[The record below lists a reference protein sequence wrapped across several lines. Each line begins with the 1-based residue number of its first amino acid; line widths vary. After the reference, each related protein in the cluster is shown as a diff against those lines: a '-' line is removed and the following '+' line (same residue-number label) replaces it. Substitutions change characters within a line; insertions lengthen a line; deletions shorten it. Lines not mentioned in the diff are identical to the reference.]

1 MQRSSRSLL
10 ITGTGVILYL
20 LVLVQLLFFSKT
32 NNRTIFLYITISSVL
47 LLFASWRQTS
57 LQLRK
62 QKRDIQTAEGS
73 LQAALTHERAILLEQ
88 RLFLSMVSHE
98 FRTPL
103 AVLDSA
109 ATNLMAVPPADR
121 DDLEQRATQM
131 KRATRSLSH
140 LVDNCLVSERIELGG
155 FHPIYKEVRVL
166 SVLSAAASLVN
177 WSPRHTCKIVCD
189 ELELRWQLDPTL
201 IRIALSNLIDNA
213 VKYSENGLVTIS
225 AERKESELYITI
237 GDEGRGIATDKAEQ
251 LFQKYARG
259 DCAQQ
264 GRKVRG
270 SGLGL
275 YTCRLIVQSHGGH
288 VSLRSGLPGATVF
301 EISLPRRQE
310 IIE

>member
-1 MQRSSRSLL
+1 MNSAA
-10 ITGTGVILYL
+10 VVLYL
-20 LVLVQLLFFSKT
+20 LILVQLLFFST
-32 NNRTIFLYITISSVL
+32 ANNGIIFLYITTGST
-47 LLFASWRQTS
+47 LFLFVSWRQT
-57 LQLRK
+57 
-62 QKRDIQTAEGS
+62 RD
-73 LQAALTHERAILLEQ
+73 LQATEEHLQVALARERAMLLEQ

-109 ATNLMAVPPADR
+109 ATNLMAVPPAGR

-177 WSPRHTCKIVCD
+177 WSPRHSCRIVCD
-189 ELELRWQLDPTL
+189 ELELRWLLDPTL

-213 VKYSENGLVTIS
+213 VKYSESGVVTIT
-225 AERKESELYITI
+225 AEQKEGELCITV
-237 GDEGRGIATDKAEQ
+237 GDEGRGIAIDKAEQ
-251 LFQKYARG
+251 LFQKYVRG
-259 DCAQQ
+259 DSTQQ
-264 GRKVRG
+264 GKNVRG

-275 YTCRLIVQSHGGH
+275 YTCRVIVQSHGGH

-301 EISLPRRQE
+301 EIFLPRREE
-310 IIE
+310 ITG